1 MSSSRETRSRT
12 LSGIA
17 AAPGLAAGPAAVW
30 RDQTVTVPRSTGR
43 QPAVE
48 TARLTAARA
57 AARDEIRRL
66 RAKVAAEAGQAG
78 ARILHPHQMFLHDAA
93 LLQPAP
99 QAIPTNMNA

>member
-66 RAKVAAEAGQAG
+66 RAKVAAEAGQAE
-78 ARILHPHQMFLHDAA
+78 AAIFDAHEMFLDDEIGRASCRERV
-93 LLQPAP
+93 
-99 QAIPTNMNA
+99 